1 MDFARLVIRT
11 ENSQF
16 FDNSYFLLFHIFG
29 MELKFYYNIL
39 KMKIAIT
46 RYKKP
51 LITVVC
57 SIIVIVIA
65 VILLASPITK
75 YLIVKNDIKYIGR
88 EIKMG
93 RVYVNLFTGYIHI
106 RTLKIYESKNLADTV
121 GTDSVFFS
129 AKAISANFALL
140 KLFSKT
146 IEIKDLTLDHPVGI
160 IIQKEKFFNFNDLV
174 KKISGDKT
182 ETTKLPFHF
191 NILNIKIKN
200 GEFHYR
206 EKVMPINYFIKE
218 VNIESAGKY
227 WNTDTIRAN
236 ISFLSGIDSGSLRGN
251 FTINLKN
258 LDYRLS
264 AVVHKYDL
272 NFLNQYLKNLVN
284 YGTFSANLDADI
296 IATGNFNNKE
306 NIDARG
312 LLALN
317 DFHFGIRTKDDYASF
332 DKLVLKIDE
341 LSPGNHKYLFDSLS
355 LSHPFIKYELYD
367 YLDNVQKMFG
377 KYGANTSGNKT
388 EPTRFNLIFIIG
400 NYIKVLAKNFFQ
412 SDYKINRLAIY
423 KGCFRFND
431 YSSNEKFSIETNP
444 LYVVA
449 DSVNKNN
456 NWVKVSL
463 KSDIKPYGNIKVAL
477 SISPKDSGDF
487 DMQYHL
493 QRLPVSIFNPYLI
506 TYTSFPLD
514 RGTIEITGSWKVRH
528 GIIKSDNHFLVL
540 DPHVLRQQS
549 YKNTKLI
556 SSPLIMFLTRQHG
569 NVIDYQI
576 PITGNMKN
584 PTFHL
589 RQVVFHIFGKIF
601 VNPALFPF
609 RLLEKKPENEIEKS
623 LIMEWEIR
631 QSSLLPRQEK
641 FVNKIVDFLKKN
653 PDATLNVYPNQY
665 SEKEKE
671 YIGFF
676 EARKK
681 YFLISGKLNTLFLSK
696 EDSMKVEIMPVKDSM
711 FVKFLNKQVH
721 DSMLFTIQEKCSSF
735 VGLSVINAKF
745 EQLNKKREDTFL
757 LHFKKEG
764 LGNRVKIYSGEN
776 NIPYNGFS
784 FYKIVYKGELPKSL
798 IKAYKQM
805 NLFNN

>member
-1 MDFARLVIRT
+1 VGYARLIINT
-11 ENSQF
+11 ENPKFSNRSF
-16 FDNSYFLLFHIFG
+16 FLRFYIFW
-29 MELKFYYNIL
+29 MELKFYYDIL
-39 KMKIAIT
+39 KMKIVNANF
-46 RYKKP
+46 KKP
-51 LITVVC
+51 LITVIS

-75 YLIVKNDIKYIGR
+75 YLIEKNDIKYIGR

-93 RVYVNLFTGYIHI
+93 RVYVNLFTGYVHI
-106 RTLKIYESKNLADTV
+106 RNLKIYESKSQVDTV
-121 GTDSVFFS
+121 GIDSVFFS
-129 AKAISANFALL
+129 AKGISANFALL

-146 IEIKDLTLDHPVGI
+146 IEIKNLTLDHPMGI
-160 IIQKEKFFNFNDLV
+160 IIQNKKDFNFNDLV
-174 KKISGDKT
+174 KKIAAEKT
-182 ETTKLPFHF
+182 EATTSPFHF

-206 EKVMPINYFIKE
+206 EKVIPINYFIRE
-218 VNIESAGKY
+218 VNIESTGKY
-227 WNTDTIRAN
+227 WNADTIRAD
-236 ISFLSGIDSGSLRGN
+236 ISFLSGIDSGSLRGS

-258 LDYRLS
+258 LDYRLA

-272 NFLNQYLKNLVN
+272 NFLDQYLKNLVN

-296 IATGNFNNKE
+296 IAAGNFNDQEDLN
-306 NIDARG
+306 ARG
-312 LLALN
+312 VLAIN
-317 DFHFGIRTKDDYASF
+317 NFHFGIKTKDDYASF
-332 DKLVLKIDE
+332 DRLVLKIDE
-341 LSPGNHKYLFDSLS
+341 LSPRNHKYLFDSLS
-355 LSHPFIKYELYD
+355 LNHPFIKFELYD

-377 KYGANTSGNKT
+377 KYAANTSGNKT
-388 EPTRFNLIFIIG
+388 EPARFNLIFIIG

-444 LYVVA
+444 LYIVA
-449 DSVNKNN
+449 DSVNKNS

-463 KSDIKPYGNIKVAL
+463 KSGIKPYGNITAAL
-477 SISPKDSGDF
+477 SINPKDSGDF

-514 RGTIEITGSWKVRH
+514 RGTIEITGTWKVRH
-528 GIIKSDNHFLVL
+528 GIIKSDNHFLVI

-601 VNPALFPF
+601 VNPALIPF
-609 RLLEKKPENEIEKS
+609 RLLEKKPESEVDKS
-623 LIMEWEIR
+623 LILEWEMR
-631 QSSLLPRQEK
+631 QYSLLSHQEK
-641 FVNKIVDFLKKN
+641 FVNKMADFLKKN
-653 PDATLNVYPNQY
+653 PDATLAVYPSQY
-665 SEKEKE
+665 AEKEKE
-671 YIGFF
+671 YISFF

-681 YFLISGKLNTLFLSK
+681 YFLISRRINALFLSK
-696 EDSMKVEIMPVKDSM
+696 DDSLKVEKMRVKDSL
-711 FVKFLNKQVH
+711 FVNFLNKHVH
-721 DSMLFTIQEKCSSF
+721 DSMLFTVQEKCRSF
-735 VGLSVINAKF
+735 VGSAAINNKF
-745 EQLNKKREDTFL
+745 EQLNKKREDAFL
-757 LHFKKEG
+757 FHFKKEG
-764 LGNRVKIYSGEN
+764 VENRVKIINGEN

-784 FYKIVYKGELPKSL
+784 FYKIVYKGELPRSL

-805 NLFNN
+805 N